1 MKRSEVWQPVQVI
14 KHRID
19 RGDNQWQKK
28 TELKAVSYVMID
40 ETPVLWENLSTETRG
55 ECLKKMMENLGDT
68 MSRYFSENPEE
79 AEKLNLEGG

>member
-1 MKRSEVWQPVQVI
+1 MA
-14 KHRID
+14 
-19 RGDNQWQKK
+19 KK

>member
-1 MKRSEVWQPVQVI
+1 MAR
-14 KHRID
+14 R
-19 RGDNQWQKK
+19 

-55 ECLKKMMENLGDT
+55 ECIRKIMDNLSDT

-79 AEKLNLEGG
+79 ARNLIKEN

>member
-1 MKRSEVWQPVQVI
+1 MAR
-14 KHRID
+14 
-19 RGDNQWQKK
+19 K

-55 ECLKKMMENLGDT
+55 ECIRKIMDNLSDT

-79 AEKLNLEGG
+79 AKNFIKERREEV

>member
-1 MKRSEVWQPVQVI
+1 MAR
-14 KHRID
+14 
-19 RGDNQWQKK
+19 K

-55 ECLKKMMENLGDT
+55 ECIRKIMDNLSDT

-79 AEKLNLEGG
+79 ARNLIKEN

>member
-1 MKRSEVWQPVQVI
+1 MAR
-14 KHRID
+14 R
-19 RGDNQWQKK
+19 

-55 ECLKKMMENLGDT
+55 ECIRKIMDNLSDT

-79 AEKLNLEGG
+79 ARNLIKERREE